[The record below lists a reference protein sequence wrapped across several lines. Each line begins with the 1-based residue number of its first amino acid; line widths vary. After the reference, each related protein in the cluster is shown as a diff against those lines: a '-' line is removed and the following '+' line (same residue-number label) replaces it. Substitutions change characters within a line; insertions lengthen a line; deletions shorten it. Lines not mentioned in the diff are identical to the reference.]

1 MKSPGRAR
9 TTGSIV
15 GENILSNASGDGN
28 VAGVIGGGGAGGFAE
43 CLPAIPPRHNRPWTG
58 AGLRLGEEQ
67 VRVGDVDRCSRAGE
81 AAFNRLCDQKCSP
94 PAVLRIERPRCR
106 SPEVAACA
114 GLEVV
119 LKCTLKI
126 YPELSVDF

>member
-1 MKSPGRAR
+1 M
-9 TTGSIV
+9 
-15 GENILSNASGDGN
+15 
-28 VAGVIGGGGAGGFAE
+28 AGVIGGGGVCLVFALRFRRVTIDPGWAQVSDSGRNKSASE
-43 CLPAIPPRHNRPWTG
+43 SLIG
-58 AGLRLGEEQ
+58 ALEQ
-67 VRVGDVDRCSRAGE
+67 VKPRLIGFVTKS
-81 AAFNRLCDQKCSP
+81 AAP
-94 PAVLRIERPRCR
+94 PAVLRIERPRCH